1 MDDLVT
7 LRRPVPAE
15 LVSLLESQAGPAILL
30 SPSYEIV
37 ATNRAYRDHYDNEVV
52 LGQSHCYAVSHGY
65 DSPCDENG
73 ESCPLRQ
80 ATQTLR
86 PARVFHVHQS
96 PHGPEHVDVQ
106 LTPLLDGDGQVAF
119 FLEQVQVIE
128 AASAA
133 GTGTFV
139 GRSVS
144 FMRVVELIQ
153 RAAQFDVPVLVLGES
168 GTGKELAAKALH
180 AAGSRRDGPFVP
192 VECSGLPEAL
202 FESELFGHTRG
213 AFTGADKSHE
223 GLVDAAKG
231 GTLFLDEIGDVPP
244 SMQIKLLRLIE
255 SGTYRRVGETQ
266 RRPLEARIVLATHRD
281 LELGVREGWFR
292 RDLFYRINAFPIE
305 LPALRDRR
313 DDLALLVNTILDN
326 SGCTKTL
333 DAAALAWLEQ
343 HPLPGNVRQLRNLL
357 ERAQMLADGDEIR
370 LEHLSATGPSPRQ
383 GGEGAAAWSR
393 AEIRPLRDVEREYL
407 MWARDNFEGERSELA
422 NKLGLS
428 ERTLYRKLS
437 SLDGN

>member
-1 MDDLVT
+1 MAGLVT

-15 LVSLLESQAGPAILL
+15 LVPLLENQPGPAILL

-52 LGQSHCYAVSHGY
+52 LGKSRCFEVSHGY

-86 PARVFHVHQS
+86 SARVFHVHQS

-106 LTPLLDGDGQVAF
+106 LTPLLDDDGQVAF

-128 AASAA
+128 AASAKGSGA
-133 GTGTFV
+133 FV
-139 GRSVS
+139 GRSAA
-144 FMRVVELIQ
+144 FMHVVELIQ
-153 RAAQFDVPVLVLGES
+153 RAARFDVPVLVLGES

-180 AAGSRRDGPFVP
+180 AAGSRRGGPFVP
-192 VECSGLPEAL
+192 VECSGFPEAL

-213 AFTGADKSHE
+213 AFTGADKSHA

-255 SGTYRRVGETQ
+255 SSTYRRVGETQ

-305 LPALRDRR
+305 LPPLRDRPG
-313 DDLALLVNTILDN
+313 DLRLLVETILDS
-326 SGCTKTL
+326 SGCTKRVHGG
-333 DAAALAWLEQ
+333 ALAWLEQ

-370 LEHLSATGPSPRQ
+370 LEHFDGLRPSVER
-383 GGEGAAAWSR
+383 GGEQNAPSAR
-393 AEIRPLRDVEREYL
+393 PEIRPLREVEREYL
-407 MWARDNFEGERSELA
+407 MWARDHFEGERSELA
-422 NKLGLS
+422 TKLGLS
-428 ERTLYRKLS
+428 ERTLYRKLR
-437 SLDGN
+437 SLGG